1 MITITGEDKYEAVQ
15 HIVCDVGDEVICID
29 WGPQIDDLMIVAS
42 NGDVLLSWDADGW
55 QENECILLS
64 VHDNMKEIG
73 NIRCTKLYMK
83 SAVPGSVVKVYATG
97 QRN

>member
-1 MITITGEDKYEAVQ
+1 MIIIESDEKYTSVQ
-15 HIVCDVGDEVICID
+15 HVVCDVGDEVVCID

-42 NGDVLLSWDADGW
+42 NGDILISWDADGW
-55 QENECILLS
+55 QDNECLLLS
-64 VHDNMKEIG
+64 QKDNMKEIG
-73 NIRCTKLYMK
+73 NIRCTKLYLK